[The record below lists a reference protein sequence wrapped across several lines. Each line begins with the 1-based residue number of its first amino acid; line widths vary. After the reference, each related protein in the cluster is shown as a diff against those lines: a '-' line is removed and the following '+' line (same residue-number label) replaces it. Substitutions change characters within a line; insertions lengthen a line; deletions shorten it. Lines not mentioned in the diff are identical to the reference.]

1 MRRPLTLK
9 DHHHE
14 QRIFGVRLVVGVF
27 LVLLLTGV
35 LISRMVW
42 LQVIEHSRY
51 TTLSDNNR
59 VQTQAMSPPRGLITD
74 RDGVIL
80 AENRPDF
87 SLEVIIEQT
96 RNLDALLTE
105 VAKLVEL
112 DEGDRERF
120 DKRRRSARRPWEP
133 VPLRGRL
140 TEEEIARLVV
150 NQHRLQGLRISADPV
165 RHYPHDILFSH
176 VIGYVNR
183 INAQDLDNMTLDQ
196 QRDYAGTHFYGRTGI
211 ERFYEDRL
219 HGEVGYRQVETNA
232 RGRILRVLEEQPPVP
247 GQDLTLRLSMRVQQA
262 AYDALGE
269 RRGAVVAIDPRDGS
283 VLAFVSRPGFNPNL
297 FVTGISHKDYS
308 AYRND
313 HDNPLFNRALQGRY
327 PPGSTIKPML
337 GLAGLDAGVTN
348 WQRSIRDPGFYQLE
362 NDPHRYR
369 DWKRWGHGRVDLH
382 LAVVQSCDTYF
393 YDMGFKLG
401 IDRMHDYMNQ
411 FSIGQVTGIDLD
423 NESQGLMPSKQW
435 KKAFRNRP
443 WFHGDTINASI
454 GQGFVLAT
462 PLQLATATAITANHG
477 KQVIPTLAGEQ
488 QAIERSDL
496 VLQDE
501 SNWEKMTNAMVD
513 VTGPKGTARVMAV
526 NAQYPIAAKSGTAQ
540 VFSVGQDETYNED
553 EIAERMLDHALMVS
567 FAPADNPAIAVA
579 VLVENGRHGGSTAG
593 PVAREVMDA
602 WLLDKDGNL
611 DVPAV
616 FAAEPDAAAP
626 PSLDS
631 DETRGEESP

>member
-14 QRIFGVRLVVGVF
+14 QRIFSVRLVVAVF
-27 LVLLLTGV
+27 LVLLLT
-35 LISRMVW
+35 LILVSRMVW
-42 LQVIEHSRY
+42 LQVIQHSRY

-59 VQTQAMSPPRGLITD
+59 VQTLAVSPPRGLITD

-87 SLEVIIEQT
+87 SLEVIIEQADD
-96 RNLDALLTE
+96 LDMLI
-105 VAKLVEL
+105 VEL
-112 DEGDRERF
+112 GKLIELDDGDLERF
-120 DKRRRSARRPWEP
+120 EKRRLTARRPWEP

-140 TEEEIARLVV
+140 SEEEIARLAV
-150 NQHRLQGLRISADPV
+150 NQHRLPGIRISADPV
-165 RHYPHDILFSH
+165 RYYPHGILFSH
-176 VIGYVNR
+176 VLGYVNR
-183 INAQDLDNMTLDQ
+183 INAQDLEAMTLDE
-196 QRDYAGTHFYGRTGI
+196 QRDYAGTHFYGRSGI

-219 HGEVGYRQVETNA
+219 HGQVGFRQVETNA

-247 GQDLTLRLSMRVQQA
+247 GQDLRLRLSMRVQKA

-308 AYRND
+308 AYQRD

-348 WQRSIRDPGFYQLE
+348 WQRTISDPGYYQLE

-369 DWKRWGHGRVDLH
+369 DWKRWGHGRVNLH
-382 LAVVQSCDTYF
+382 KAVEQSCDTYF

-401 IDRMHDYMNQ
+401 IARMHEYMSQ
-411 FSIGQVTGIDLD
+411 FSLGQPTGIDLH
-423 NESQGLMPSKQW
+423 NESRGIMPSKQW
-435 KKAFRNRP
+435 KRAYRNRP

-462 PLQLATATAITANHG
+462 PLQLATATATTASHG
-477 KQVIPTLAGEQ
+477 KLVVPTLAGERQ
-488 QAIERSDL
+488 PVERTDL
-496 VLQDE
+496 TLQDE
-501 SNWEKMTNAMVD
+501 SNWEKMTDAMVA
-513 VTGPKGTARVMAV
+513 VTGPRGTARIMAV
-526 NAQYPIAAKSGTAQ
+526 DARYPIAAKSGTAQ

-553 EIAERMLDHALMVS
+553 ELAERMLDHALMVS
-567 FAPADNPAIAVA
+567 FAPADKPAIAVA

-602 WLLDKDGNL
+602 WLLDDNGELK
-611 DVPAV
+611 VPPV
-616 FAAEPDAAAP
+616 FDEHPAPSAEA
-626 PSLDS
+626 
-631 DETRGEESP
+631 SP

>member
-14 QRIFGVRLVVGVF
+14 QRIFSVRLVVGVF
-27 LVLLLTGV
+27 LVLLLTGI
-35 LISRMVW
+35 LIGRMIW
-42 LQVIEHSRY
+42 LQVIEHNRY

-59 VQTQAMSPPRGLITD
+59 VQTQAVAPPRGLITD
-74 RDGVIL
+74 RHGEIL
-80 AENRPDF
+80 ADNRPDF
-87 SLEVIIEQT
+87 SLEIIIEQAGDLDQLLIELG
-96 RNLDALLTE
+96 NLI
-105 VAKLVEL
+105 EL

-120 DKRRRSARRPWEP
+120 EKRRRTARRPWEP

-150 NQHRLQGLRISADPV
+150 NQHRLAGIRISADPI
-165 RHYPHDILFSH
+165 RHYPHGILFSH
-176 VIGYVNR
+176 VLGYVNR
-183 INAQDLDNMTLDQ
+183 INVQDLDAMTLDQ
-196 QRDYAGTHFYGRTGI
+196 QRNYAGTHFYGRSGI
-211 ERFYEDRL
+211 ERFYEDTL

-232 RGRILRVLEEQPPVP
+232 RGRILRVLEEQAPVP
-247 GQDLTLRLSMRVQQA
+247 GKPLRLRLSMRVQQA

-283 VLAFVSRPGFNPNL
+283 VLALVSRPGFNPNL
-297 FVTGISHKDYS
+297 FVTGISYKDYS

-327 PPGSTIKPML
+327 PPGSTIKPMY

-348 WQRSIRDPGFYQLE
+348 WERTIFDPGYYQLE

-369 DWKRWGHGRVDLH
+369 DWKRWGHGRVDLR

-401 IDRMHDYMNQ
+401 IERMHRYMNQ
-411 FSIGQVTGIDLD
+411 FSLGQPTGIDLY
-423 NESQGLMPSKQW
+423 NESSGIMPSKQW
-435 KKAFRNRP
+435 KKAARGRP

-462 PLQLATATAITANHG
+462 PLQLANATAIMASHG
-477 KQVIPTLAGEQ
+477 KQVIPTLAGDHQ
-488 QAIERSDL
+488 PVERTDI
-496 VLQDE
+496 VLNDQD
-501 SNWEKMTNAMVD
+501 NWEKMTEAMVG
-513 VTGPKGTARVMAV
+513 VTELGGTARAMASG
-526 NAQYPIAAKSGTAQ
+526 AKYDIAAKSGTAQ

-553 EIAERMLDHALMVS
+553 ELAERLLDHALLVS
-567 FAPADNPAIAVA
+567 FAPAEKPAIAVA

-593 PVAREVMDA
+593 PVARQVMDA
-602 WLLDKDGNL
+602 WLLDQEGELK
-611 DVPAV
+611 VPPV
-616 FAAEPDAAAP
+616 FANTPATP
-626 PSLDS
+626 PSNTADDDS
-631 DETRGEESP
+631 DQEDRP